1 MENMKL
7 REQFIRD
14 MELKGFADG
23 TKKAYLSCVIRFV
36 KRYNRNPCELG
47 DAEIKEYLFQLSE
60 DGRSKTYLNQCYSAL
75 RFLYETTLKRD
86 WESYKIPR
94 SKQKK
99 RLPVALSQKEIYTL
113 ITKTKNMKHKAIFSV
128 MYSGGLRVNETTNL
142 KTDDIDSKRMRIYVS
157 DGKGGK
163 DRYTILSKTALND
176 LRNYCKEYKIT
187 DSYLFKGRDSE
198 VPLTNRTVQIVFKQ
212 IKEREG
218 LDKRATVHSVR
229 HSFATHMLESGVSV
243 HHLQKLMG
251 HTQVQ
256 TTSKYLHITNIS
268 ALQIISVQD
277 KLFGFDKEL

>member
-1 MENMKL
+1 MENSNL

-23 TKKAYLSCVIRFV
+23 TKRSYLSCVIMFV
-36 KRYNRNPCELG
+36 KRYNCNPEELG
-47 DAEIKEYLFQLSE
+47 DEEIKEHLFLLSKE
-60 DGRSKTYLNQCYSAL
+60 GRSKTYLNQSYSAL

-94 SKQKK
+94 SKKQK

-113 ITKTKNMKHKAIFSV
+113 ITETKNLKHKAIFSV
-128 MYSGGLRVNETTNL
+128 MYSGGLRVNEVTHL
-142 KTDDIDSKRMRIYVS
+142 KTDDIDSKMMRIFVS

-163 DRYTILSKTALND
+163 ERYTILSNTALTD
-176 LRNYCKEYKIT
+176 LRNYCKAYKVT
-187 DSYLFKGRDSE
+187 DSYLFRGRNSGA
-198 VPLTNRTVQIVFKQ
+198 PLSNRTVQAVFMQ
-212 IKEREG
+212 VKEREG

-256 TTSKYLHITNIS
+256 TTSKYLHISNLS
-268 ALQIISVQD
+268 ALKITSVQD
-277 KLFGFDKEL
+277 KLFGSDREV